1 MSPSLPA
8 ALAEHTLQQ
17 LLDRVPLKEVGA
29 PHRTLRSPM
38 TPDPVG
44 VVRVFQGDG
53 VVERV
58 VTVSLVV
65 PMIHLDSHM
74 VFAFSRADS
83 AVPHFTLDSVY
94 GGEYYA
100 YHLDLIPR
108 AELSPHLS
116 YMDAAYHPL
125 TPLYES
131 ASERDGLTRAHISPR
146 QHALM
151 SPWML
156 VHRASEEAFTGM
168 TPIVTSYLDHWL
180 GLLEGF
186 SPEVLESLAD
196 TDLAARDAA
205 VRGNLFSP
213 DVDPV
218 WLQVSRL
225 LGQDASDE
233 IRALLIGEPVA

>member
-8 ALAEHTLQQ
+8 ALAEHTLHQ
-17 LLDRVPLKEVGA
+17 LLDRVPLKEVGS
-29 PHRTLRSPM
+29 PYRTLRSPM

-44 VVRVFQGDG
+44 AVRVFEGDG
-53 VVERV
+53 AVQRL

-74 VFAFSRADS
+74 VFAFTRADS
-83 AVPHFTLDSVY
+83 AVPHFTLDSVH
-94 GGEYYA
+94 GGEYHA

-125 TPLYES
+125 TPVYES
-131 ASERDGLTRAHISPR
+131 ASEREGLSRAHISPR

-156 VHRASEEAFTGM
+156 VHRATEAAFAGL
-168 TPIVTSYLDHWL
+168 TPIVSSYLEHWL
-180 GLLEGF
+180 GLLDGF
-186 SPEVLESLAD
+186 PPDVVASLAG

-205 VRGNLFSP
+205 VRRNLFSP

-218 WLQVSRL
+218 WTQVSRL